1 MAEYQAVRA
10 RHSMLDVIRTP
21 ELAAEVTLQPIDRFG
36 FDAAIIFADIL
47 PPLIGM
53 GLKLDFVKGAGPTIE
68 NPLRTNYDIDML
80 ATPPAEEHLGP
91 TLEAI
96 RLVSAELAQRDIPL
110 IGFAGAPFTLA
121 SYAVEGGG
129 SKNYARVKALMY
141 GEPAAWKRLMTK
153 LVTVQADYL
162 LKQVKVG
169 AAALQV
175 FDSWAGLALGREDYV
190 RFVQPYNR
198 MLFTALQRG
207 GAPVINFSTG
217 TSAYLA
223 DVAEAGGDVL
233 GVDWRMPLGWC
244 WQQVGYDR
252 PIQGNLDPV
261 ALLAPWRELRRQ
273 IDRVLVEANGRP
285 GHIFNLGHGIL
296 PQTPVDNVAHLVDY
310 VHEAAA
316 RKG

>member
-1 MAEYQAVRA
+1 
-10 RHSMLDVIRTP
+10 
-21 ELAAEVTLQPIDRFG
+21 
-36 FDAAIIFADIL
+36 
-47 PPLIGM
+47 
-53 GLKLDFVKGAGPTIE
+53 
-68 NPLRTNYDIDML
+68 
-80 ATPPAEEHLGP
+80 
-91 TLEAI
+91 
-96 RLVSAELAQRDIPL
+96 
-110 IGFAGAPFTLA
+110 
-121 SYAVEGGG
+121 
-129 SKNYARVKALMY
+129 
-141 GEPAAWKRLMTK
+141 
-153 LVTVQADYL
+153 
-162 LKQVKVG
+162 
-169 AAALQV
+169 
-175 FDSWAGLALGREDYV
+175 
-190 RFVQPYNR
+190 
-198 MLFTALQRG
+198 LQRG

-296 PQTPVDNVAHLVDY
+296 PQTPVDNVARLVDY